1 MDANAEPM
9 IRTDALARRAEF
21 ALADVERFEAEGR

>member
-1 MDANAEPM
+1 MDANAHPM
-9 IRTDALARRAEF
+9 TAPDAPARRAEF